1 MLDVAALRSGCVLR
15 PSHMVSADLW
25 TEKLN
30 YLVSSSGE
38 AFSLRVTLSTDVD

>member
-15 PSHMVSADLW
+15 PSQMVSADLW
-25 TEKLN
+25 AERLK

-38 AFSLRVTLSTDVD
+38 AFSLRVTLSTEVN